1 MAWED
6 RPYYREGSQYGSGRG
21 GLGGLRFLLPRTK
34 LGIVLIVVN
43 VVVFFIQ
50 AVSGPAAGISPLIRW
65 GILTFDGGRV
75 FYQPWRWITYQY
87 LHGGG
92 SHLFWNL
99 LGIYFFVPVLEQMW
113 GWKKTLAFYTA
124 GGIAAGVTFGLMS
137 LVYPA
142 GGLIGASGSLLAV
155 IGAIAVIAP
164 DMQVLA
170 MLVIPITMRVL
181 AILYAVLYLFTI
193 IGDRNMSDA
202 AHLGGLAF
210 GAAAVFVGRRFGGVW
225 ERQRYGW
232 EQRRKQRGRDRERDE
247 EAAID
252 RILQKVHDKG
262 MNSLSWSEKRT
273 LKRATDR
280 QRQTETAR
288 ARRAR

>member
-6 RPYYREGSQYGSGRG
+6 RPYYREGASYGSGR

-34 LGIVLIVVN
+34 LGIILIVVN
-43 VVVFFIQ
+43 VVVFIIQ
-50 AVSGPAAGISPLIRW
+50 AATGPAAIFSPLVRW
-65 GILTFDGGRV
+65 GNLTFNDGRA

-99 LGIYFFVPVLEQMW
+99 IGIYFFVPVLEQMW
-113 GWKKTLAFYTA
+113 GWKKTLLFYTA

-137 LVYPA
+137 LVFPTP
-142 GGLIGASGSLLAV
+142 GLIGASGSLLAV

-170 MLVIPITMRVL
+170 MMVIPLTMRTL
-181 AILYAVLYLFTI
+181 AILYAVLYTFTI
-193 IGDRNMSDA
+193 VGDRNMSDA
-202 AHLGGLAF
+202 AHLGGMAF
-210 GAAAVFVGRRFGGVW
+210 GAAYVFFGRRFGGVW
-225 ERQRYGW
+225 EQQRYAWTQRSKRRGVQR
-232 EQRRKQRGRDRERDE
+232 EQDE
-247 EAAID
+247 EANID
-252 RILQKVHDKG
+252 RILQKVHDTG
-262 MNSLSWSEKRT
+262 MNSLSWSERRI

-280 QRQTETAR
+280 QREREDAR

>member
-6 RPYYREGSQYGSGRG
+6 RPYYRERGQFGAGRG
-21 GLGGLRFLLPRTK
+21 GLGGLRFLLPRTR
-34 LGIVLIVVN
+34 LGIALVVANVL
-43 VVVFFIQ
+43 VFLVQ
-50 AVSGPAAGISPLIRW
+50 AFTAPVAMLSPLVEW
-65 GILTFDGGRV
+65 GGLTFQNGRA

-99 LGIYFFVPVLEQMW
+99 IGIYFFVPVLEQMW
-113 GWKKTLAFYTA
+113 GWRKTLAFYTA
-124 GGIAAGVTFGLMS
+124 GGVAAGVTFGLMS
-137 LVYPA
+137 LFYPT

-155 IGAIAVIAP
+155 LGAIAVIAP

-170 MLVIPITMRVL
+170 MMVIPITMRTL
-181 AILYAVLYLFTI
+181 AILYTVLYLFTI

-202 AHLGGLAF
+202 AHLGGMAF
-210 GAAAVFVGRRFGGVW
+210 GAAAVFFGRRFGGVW

-247 EAAID
+247 EATID

-262 MNSLSWSEKRT
+262 MNSLSWTEKRT
-273 LKRATDR
+273 LKRATER